1 MHNPAAFSLEG
12 KTAVVTGAS
21 RGIGAAIA
29 SGLQASGA
37 KVFGLSRSGTAPAQ
51 VTAVKCDLADD
62 AAIGSVFD
70 HLAKT
75 GERLDVLVN
84 AAGISLPASATMS
97 ELQRFRDTLAVDL
110 SGVYATILAAYPLLK
125 QAGGGSIINVTSIN
139 SVRGFPGNPG
149 YVAAKAGLAGLTRAL
164 AADYARDGIRV
175 NALAPGYVATEMTA
189 TSFADPAMHEDRRR
203 HTMLGRWGNPDDL
216 AGAAVFLA
224 SSASAYVT
232 GQELFVDGGWTA
244 KGLAISEGTSRDDIR
259 THRLHAGTAVGA
271 WSTARSRRSRGTN
284 GVRNFPRASALGL
297 TRIEWTIDQDRC
309 AKTRST
315 PPPDSRKSRTV
326 APPRA
331 RSRQA

>member
-1 MHNPAAFSLEG
+1 MHNPAAFSLAG
-12 KTAVVTGAS
+12 KTAVVTGSS

-29 SGLQASGA
+29 SGLQAGGA
-37 KVFGLSRSGTAPAQ
+37 KVFGLSRSGTAPSH

-62 AAIGSVFD
+62 AAIRSVFD

-84 AAGISLPASATMS
+84 AAGISLPASATIS

-125 QAGGGSIINVTSIN
+125 NAGGGSIINVTSIN

-189 TSFADPAMHEDRRR
+189 TSFADPVMHEDRRR

-232 GQELFVDGGWTA
+232 GQELFVDGGWTK
-244 KGLAISEGTSRDDIR
+244 KGLAISESDK
-259 THRLHAGTAVGA
+259 
-271 WSTARSRRSRGTN
+271 
-284 GVRNFPRASALGL
+284 P
-297 TRIEWTIDQDRC
+297 
-309 AKTRST
+309 
-315 PPPDSRKSRTV
+315 
-326 APPRA
+326 
-331 RSRQA
+331 

>member
-12 KTAVVTGAS
+12 RTAVVTGAS

-37 KVFGLSRSGTAPAQ
+37 KVFGLSRSGTAPAH
-51 VTAVKCDLADD
+51 VTAIKCDLADD

-70 HLAKT
+70 NLAKT

-84 AAGISLPASATMS
+84 AAGISLPASATIS
-97 ELQRFRDTLAVDL
+97 ELRRFRDTLAVDL

-125 QAGGGSIINVTSIN
+125 KAGGSIINVTSIN

-189 TSFADPAMHEDRRR
+189 TSFADPVMHEDRRR
-203 HTMLGRWGNPDDL
+203 HTMLGRWGNPEDL

-224 SSASAYVT
+224 SSASAYMT

-244 KGLAISEGTSRDDIR
+244 KGLAISEDK
-259 THRLHAGTAVGA
+259 
-271 WSTARSRRSRGTN
+271 
-284 GVRNFPRASALGL
+284 P
-297 TRIEWTIDQDRC
+297 
-309 AKTRST
+309 
-315 PPPDSRKSRTV
+315 
-326 APPRA
+326 
-331 RSRQA
+331 

>member
-29 SGLQASGA
+29 GGLQASGA
-37 KVFGLSRSGTAPAQ
+37 KVFGLSRSGTAPSL
-51 VTAVKCDLADD
+51 VTALKCDLADD
-62 AAIGSVFD
+62 AAIQSVFD
-70 HLAKT
+70 NLTKA
-75 GERLDVLVN
+75 GERLDILVN
-84 AAGISLPASATMS
+84 AAGISLPASATS

-125 QAGGGSIINVTSIN
+125 KAGGGSIINVTSIN

-164 AADYARDGIRV
+164 AADYARDRIRV

-189 TSFADPAMHEDRRR
+189 TSFADPVMHEDRRR

-244 KGLAISEGTSRDDIR
+244 KGLAISEG
-259 THRLHAGTAVGA
+259 
-271 WSTARSRRSRGTN
+271 N
-284 GVRNFPRASALGL
+284 KP
-297 TRIEWTIDQDRC
+297 
-309 AKTRST
+309 
-315 PPPDSRKSRTV
+315 
-326 APPRA
+326 
-331 RSRQA
+331 